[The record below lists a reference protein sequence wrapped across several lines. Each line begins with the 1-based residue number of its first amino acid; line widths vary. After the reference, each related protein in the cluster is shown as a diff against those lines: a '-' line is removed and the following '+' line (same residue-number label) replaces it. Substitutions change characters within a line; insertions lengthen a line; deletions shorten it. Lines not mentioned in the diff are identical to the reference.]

1 MHELFLA
8 VVLGNDRRG
17 VADDWVG
24 QNARHGASFLRGA
37 SEGIAMAR
45 STGRAAQ
52 QGVCRAGKIGFSMRL
67 GLVLLIGIVLGA
79 TVARAQ
85 SPDPLVACPSILS
98 ADQRLLMEQWALRG
112 GCERPVRT
120 RVVDR
125 FLGYTCTATGPASRN
140 CRHFIPASGS
150 WEFNTLKHFR
160 CIDVALSASEE
171 GVSISHMR
179 EWVAPRP
186 RQCDW
191 DPNLN
196 ILATEIDFGHGQ
208 ICIAS
213 LCIASE
219 RLSRIGQI
227 RLRML
232 IERSLRELGLAPAVE
247 EPETIGLSEFRFR
260 RSH

>member
-1 MHELFLA
+1 MH
-8 VVLGNDRRG
+8 
-17 VADDWVG
+17 
-24 QNARHGASFLRGA
+24 
-37 SEGIAMAR
+37 
-45 STGRAAQ
+45 
-52 QGVCRAGKIGFSMRL
+52 L
-67 GLVLLIGIVLGA
+67 GLALLVGIVLGA

-98 ADQRLLMEQWALRG
+98 ADQRLLMEQWALPS
-112 GCERPVRT
+112 GCERPVRA

-125 FLGYTCTATGPASRN
+125 FLGYTCTATGPASSD
-140 CRHFIPASGS
+140 CRAFIPAPGS
-150 WEFNTLKHFR
+150 WGFNTLKHFR
-160 CIDVALSASEE
+160 CIDVAVSASEE
-171 GVSISHMR
+171 GLSISHMR

-196 ILATEIDFGHGQ
+196 ILATEIAFGHGK

-213 LCIASE
+213 LCIATE

-232 IERSLRELGLAPAVE
+232 IERSLRELGLVPAAD
-247 EPETIGLSEFRFR
+247 EPQTIGLSEHRFR